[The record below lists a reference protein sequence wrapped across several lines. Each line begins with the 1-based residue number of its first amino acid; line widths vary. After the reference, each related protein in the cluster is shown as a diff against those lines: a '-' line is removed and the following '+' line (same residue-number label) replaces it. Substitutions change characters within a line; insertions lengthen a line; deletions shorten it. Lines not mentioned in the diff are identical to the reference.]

1 MVKQPFTVA
10 EAGTQRL
17 EFNSTFQAI
26 QRGYV
31 LLDDVAIVAA
41 PAEARTDL
49 ADSIPETTELDV
61 ADGAMLN
68 LDFDGV
74 ATVRGIRY
82 NGRSYVGEISHATCP
97 SWVMGRGV
105 LSAAPRGTVIMF
117 R

>member
-1 MVKQPFTVA
+1 
-10 EAGTQRL
+10 
-17 EFNSTFQAI
+17 
-26 QRGYV
+26 
-31 LLDDVAIVAA
+31 VAA

-49 ADSIPETTELDV
+49 SDYIPENVELDV
-61 ADGAMLN
+61 ADGATLN

-97 SWVMGRGV
+97 AWVMGRGV